1 MHWSLLSLTATVLLH
16 GVSCHL
22 FPQAVLNQLVTNVE
36 LPKQYKRQTTNELVV
51 CVSDKLDAAFHGN
64 TSRFVSECKFA
75 ATFLDTSNLTS
86 LITSIFRTFCV
97 RDCGDV
103 VLDAYNDCGVFDV
116 GFRGTEELIVG
127 LCGTNGNGD
136 LCYTL
141 YSEGVTLINTESS
154 CYGSYISSG
163 VCSCRSDLSDAVDE
177 QGCCVDIYHDFIAGL
192 GTYDP
197 DRLYDDCN
205 VNSPPSCNNS
215 PLTASDSL
223 SQVSYVSTFAIISAL
238 ICYAVVG

>member
-1 MHWSLLSLTATVLLH
+1 MSQCKSAAREEIDLS
-16 GVSCHL
+16 
-22 FPQAVLNQLVTNVE
+22 
-36 LPKQYKRQTTNELVV
+36 
-51 CVSDKLDAAFHGN
+51 DI
-64 TSRFVSECKFA
+64 
-75 ATFLDTSNLTS
+75 LDTSNLQS

-141 YSEGVTLINTESS
+141 YSEGLTLISNESS
-154 CYGSYISSG
+154 CYGSYNISSG

-205 VNSPPSCNNS
+205 VNPPPSCNNS
-215 PLTASDSL
+215 PLTASDSS

-238 ICYAVVG
+238 ICYAVLG